1 MLYFLNLQ
9 VWNKLPSRGV
19 DCDAAMQPSSKTIAD
34 DRQMLHAS
42 ARCRNTPRYSKPIQG
57 YPTSVLSI
65 HFPPIDPPRTLGFRR
80 DLPGMGFPEVWG
92 RQGLAP
98 GTEWDVSATVT
109 EWQLQTWNMSAVC
122 IWLRPCQ
129 LSRQTLERYLVNLSH
144 VFTEERRMFYPFV
157 AFCFIICHQNKQHK
171 ELRTTMIQPFFFP
184 SVCFSA
190 EVWRSEARCPGC
202 IASG

>member
-1 MLYFLNLQ
+1 
-9 VWNKLPSRGV
+9 
-19 DCDAAMQPSSKTIAD
+19 
-34 DRQMLHAS
+34 
-42 ARCRNTPRYSKPIQG
+42 
-57 YPTSVLSI
+57 
-65 HFPPIDPPRTLGFRR
+65 
-80 DLPGMGFPEVWG
+80 MGFPEVWG

-109 EWQLQTWNMSAVC
+109 EWQLQTWNMSTVC
-122 IWLRPCQ
+122 IWLRPSQ

-184 SVCFSA
+184 KCLFFSRSVTERSA
-190 EVWRSEARCPGC
+190 MSGLHRFGVDVNPFGSKYQDRFGGFAAGNGQRTYTKPSYTLYVTGGVCPEIWRKKLGKKQLP
-202 IASG
+202 IASHSWESVIFPLQFDGHEWFWS